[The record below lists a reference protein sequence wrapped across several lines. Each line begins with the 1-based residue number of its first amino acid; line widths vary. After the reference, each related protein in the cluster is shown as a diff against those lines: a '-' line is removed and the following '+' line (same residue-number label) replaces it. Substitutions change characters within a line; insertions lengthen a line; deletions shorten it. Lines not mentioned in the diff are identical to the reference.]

1 MSELTLGE
9 RSYLAQVINKYFPEE
24 KNAYD
29 IAEKFTRLQRGKFLA
44 HYYNKE
50 NNEAREMIENIK
62 TFQTTLT
69 E

>member
-1 MSELTLGE
+1 MPELTLGE

-29 IAEKFTRLQRGKFLA
+29 IAEKFTKLQRGKFLA

-50 NNEAREMIENIK
+50 NKEAREMIEQIK
-62 TFQTTLT
+62 NYQTSIL
-69 E
+69 